1 MGAKENLDVGNRNR
15 FLPRRFFCRAGL
27 PLFLSFSLVISLS
40 LFPLSSLSSLSHLS
54 LPSLISLSPLSPLP
68 SHSSN
73 FLKMIELLCPPNPNE
88 FERATFVSR
97 SR

>member
-40 LFPLSSLSSLSHLS
+40 LFSLLRARAPVAVSWLSLSLSFLSLPFSSLSQTAFSRVLE
-54 LPSLISLSPLSPLP
+54 SLSPTFLLLLPLS
-68 SHSSN
+68 
-73 FLKMIELLCPPNPNE
+73 
-88 FERATFVSR
+88 RAHA
-97 SR
+97 